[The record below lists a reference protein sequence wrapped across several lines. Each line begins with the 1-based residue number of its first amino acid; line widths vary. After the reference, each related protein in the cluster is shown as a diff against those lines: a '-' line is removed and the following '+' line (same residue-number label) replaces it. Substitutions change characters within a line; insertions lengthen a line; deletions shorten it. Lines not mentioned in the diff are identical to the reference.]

1 MIRGLLYILC
11 LALLELGRSL
21 LRLCLVVGLLA
32 AIEVYAAQLIWPET
46 TFPDTDTAF
55 LHVAGKA
62 GGRWLF
68 VTLNLALLVEQL
80 FGTPISTF
88 FAVDLIITAVV
99 FWIFLYQEARRLQMS
114 RWWVYLIATVL
125 VGPSFAL
132 PLFLYFREAR
142 LATT

>member
-1 MIRGLLYILC
+1 MADDIERFSMKRLYL
-11 LALLELGRSL
+11 
-21 LRLCLVVGLLA
+21 LLA
-32 AIEVYAAQLIWPET
+32 IAGFVLPYYFLLGFLAAN
-46 TFPDTDTAF
+46 
-55 LHVAGKA
+55 G
-62 GGRWLF
+62 
-68 VTLNLALLVEQL
+68 LNLALLVEQL